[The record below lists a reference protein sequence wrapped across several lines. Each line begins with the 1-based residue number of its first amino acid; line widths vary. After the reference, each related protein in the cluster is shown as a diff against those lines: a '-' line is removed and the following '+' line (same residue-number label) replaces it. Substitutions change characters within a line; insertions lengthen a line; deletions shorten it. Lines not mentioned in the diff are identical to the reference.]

1 MATILDF
8 VLMAVVFAGNILI
21 TAVMTRFF
29 RLQLETRWGTAVYTA
44 LLVPVV
50 LVVTTI
56 VAFSLGVGVDLGS
69 PGAVLGLMVALPMA
83 LGVTIDV
90 LYIPAPDEYE
100 LPETTRDRSD

>member
-8 VLMAVVFAGNILI
+8 ALMGVVFAGNTVIA
-21 TAVMTRFF
+21 AVMTRFF
-29 RLQLETRWGTAVYTA
+29 RLQLKTRWGTVVYTA
-44 LLVPVV
+44 LLVPVT

-69 PGAVLGLMVALPMA
+69 TGAVLGLMVALPMA

-90 LYIPAPDEYE
+90 LYVPAPDEYE
-100 LPETTRDRSD
+100 LPETTR

>member
-8 VLMAVVFAGNILI
+8 VLMAVVFAGN
-21 TAVMTRFF
+21 TAIAAVTTRFF
-29 RLQLETRWGTAVYTA
+29 RLQLQTRWGTVVYTA

-56 VAFSLGVGVDLGS
+56 VVFSLGVGVDLGS
-69 PGAVLGLMVALPMA
+69 TGAVLGLMVALPMA

-90 LYIPAPDEYE
+90 LYVPAPDEYE
-100 LPETTRDRSD
+100 LPETTR

>member
-8 VLMAVVFAGNILI
+8 ALMAVVFAGNTVIA
-21 TAVMTRFF
+21 AVMTRFF
-29 RLQLETRWGTAVYTA
+29 RLQLDTRWGSVVYTA
-44 LLVPVV
+44 LLVPVA

-69 PGAVLGLMVALPMA
+69 AGAVLGLMVGLPMG

-90 LYIPAPDEYE
+90 LYVPAPDEYE
-100 LPETTRDRSD
+100 LPETTGR

>member
-8 VLMAVVFAGNILI
+8 VLMAVVFGGNTLI
-21 TAVMTRFF
+21 AAVMTRFF
-29 RLQLETRWGTAVYTA
+29 RLQLKTRWGTVIYTA

-56 VAFSLGVGVDLGS
+56 VVFSLGVGINLGS
-69 PGAVLGLMVALPMA
+69 AVAVLGLMVALPMA

-90 LYIPAPDEYE
+90 LYVPAPDEYE
-100 LPETTRDRSD
+100 LPETTR

>member
-8 VLMAVVFAGNILI
+8 ALMAVVFVGNTLVA
-21 TAVMTRFF
+21 AVMTRFF
-29 RLQLETRWGTAVYTA
+29 RLQLDTRWGSAVYTA
-44 LLVPVV
+44 LVVPVA

-69 PGAVLGLMVALPMA
+69 AAVVLGLMVGIPMG

-90 LYIPAPDEYE
+90 LYVPSPDEYE
-100 LPETTRDRSD
+100 LPETTGR

>member
-8 VLMAVVFAGNILI
+8 ALMAVVFAGN
-21 TAVMTRFF
+21 TFVAAVMTRFF
-29 RLQLETRWGTAVYTA
+29 RLQLDTRWGSAVYTA
-44 LLVPVV
+44 LLVPLA

-69 PGAVLGLMVALPMA
+69 AGVVLGLMIGIPMA

-90 LYIPAPDEYE
+90 LYVPAPDEYE
-100 LPETTRDRSD
+100 LPETTGR

>member
-8 VLMAVVFAGNILI
+8 ALMGVVFAGNTVIA
-21 TAVMTRFF
+21 AVMTRFF
-29 RLQLETRWGTAVYTA
+29 RLQLKTQWGTIVYTA
-44 LLVPVV
+44 LLVPVA

-56 VAFSLGVGVDLGS
+56 VVFSLGVGVDLGS
-69 PGAVLGLMVALPMA
+69 TGAVLGLMVGLPMA

-90 LYIPAPDEYE
+90 LYVPAPDEYE

>member
-8 VLMAVVFAGNILI
+8 ALMAAVFVGNTLVA
-21 TAVMTRFF
+21 AVMTRFF
-29 RLQLETRWGTAVYTA
+29 RLQLDTRWGSAVYTA
-44 LLVPVV
+44 LVVPVA

-69 PGAVLGLMVALPMA
+69 AAVVLGLMVGIPMG

-90 LYIPAPDEYE
+90 LYVPSPDEYE
-100 LPETTRDRSD
+100 LPETTGR

>member
-8 VLMAVVFAGNILI
+8 ALMAVVFVGNTFIA
-21 TAVMTRFF
+21 AVMTRFF
-29 RLQLETRWGTAVYTA
+29 RLQLKTRWGSVVYTA

-69 PGAVLGLMVALPMA
+69 ASAVLGLMVGLPMG

-100 LPETTRDRSD
+100 LPETTGR

>member
-8 VLMAVVFAGNILI
+8 ALMAVVFAGNTII
-21 TAVMTRFF
+21 AAVMTRFF
-29 RLQLETRWGTAVYTA
+29 RLQLKTRWGSVVYTA
-44 LLVPVV
+44 LLVPLA

-69 PGAVLGLMVALPMA
+69 PAAVLGLMIGLPMG

-90 LYIPAPDEYE
+90 LYVPAPDEYE
-100 LPETTRDRSD
+100 LPETTGR

>member
-1 MATILDF
+1 MATVLDIALMGV
-8 VLMAVVFAGNILI
+8 VLVGNTVLA
-21 TAVMTRFF
+21 AVMTRFF
-29 RLQLETRWGTAVYTA
+29 RIQLKTRWGTIVYTA

-69 PGAVLGLMVALPMA
+69 AAAALALMVGLPMG

-90 LYIPAPDEYE
+90 LYVPAPDEYD
-100 LPETTRDRSD
+100 LPDTAR